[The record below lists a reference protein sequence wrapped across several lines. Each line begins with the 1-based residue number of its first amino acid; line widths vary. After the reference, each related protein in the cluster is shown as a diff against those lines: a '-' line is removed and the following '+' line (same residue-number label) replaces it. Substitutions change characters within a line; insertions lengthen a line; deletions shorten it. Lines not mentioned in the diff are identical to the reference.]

1 LNCAIRSFLSLL
13 SSGCLLFLTA
23 VPPSIGVVRSDGD
36 FQLDGSTVR
45 GNATLFEGST
55 VQTDGAQSRI
65 QLSGGAEIML
75 SPASRAQ
82 VYRDHTV
89 LRQGAQSVK
98 NGEKYVIEAATL
110 RISPTGTHTLAE
122 IVAKDGNRVSIAAR
136 EGSVDVW
143 NGAGVLVATV
153 RPGLALAFDTQAGG
167 APTAAKMSGCLVTK
181 GGKYL
186 LTDSTTN
193 VTVELRGPDA
203 AKNAGHRVEITGRMI
218 QGATPADGASQVIQV
233 VTVDSVGA
241 ACGQLLRASRGQSPG
256 GSGGTAGGAAGLSTG
271 AIVAIVAGVAV
282 VGTVVGLA
290 VAGTFSS
297 GKPSQPVSTP

>member
-1 LNCAIRSFLSLL
+1 MNCAIRSFLSLL

-23 VPPSIGVVRSDGD
+23 VPPSIGVIRSDGD
-36 FQLDGSTVR
+36 FQVDGSTVR

-55 VQTDGAQSRI
+55 VQTGGAQSRI
-65 QLSGGAEIML
+65 QLSGGADIVL
-75 SPASRAQ
+75 SPASRVQ

-89 LRQGAQSVK
+89 LQQGTQSVK

-110 RISPTGTHTLAE
+110 RISLRDTHTFAE
-122 IVAKDGNRVSIAAR
+122 IVAKDSNRVSIAAR
-136 EGSVDVW
+136 EGSVDVS

-167 APTAAKMSGCLVTK
+167 TPTASKMSGCLVMR

-193 VTVELRGPDA
+193 VTVELQGPDA
-203 AKNAGHRVEITGRMI
+203 ASNAGHRVEITGRMI
-218 QGATPADGASQVIQV
+218 PGATPADGASQVIQV

-241 ACGQLLRASRGQSPG
+241 ACGLMRAARGQSPG
-256 GSGGTAGGAAGLSTG
+256 GSGGTAGTGGGMSTG

-282 VGTVVGLA
+282 VGTLVGLA
-290 VAGTFSS
+290 VAGTFSGS
-297 GKPSQPVSTP
+297 SSQPVSTP